1 MNKTIA
7 IAFLL
12 ACTSAK
18 AEMNTQ
24 QYSDLFVDLASVKI
38 GKAKAEA
45 AIEDIADNTLDS
57 AMDAG
62 KSCGEIVHPFH
73 NNASLNKKYGDK
85 AAEILEKY
93 VNSLCMLTKQQTGS

>member
-1 MNKTIA
+1 MKKILLIA
-7 IAFLL
+7 LL
-12 ACTSAK
+12 LGTATAR

-38 GKAKAEA
+38 GKAKALS
-45 AIEDIADNTLDS
+45 AIENIADDTLDN
-57 AMDAG
+57 AMDSG

-73 NNASLNKKYGDK
+73 NKASLNKKYGDK

-93 VNSLCMLTKQQTGS
+93 VNSLCMLTKQQTGQ